1 MFGIGK
7 GKGLVGLDVGSS
19 AVKAVE
25 LKKRGDS
32 YELVNFGLELLGQ
45 DTVVDGAIMDAL
57 SVSAAIERIFTE
69 NKIKTRNVATSVS
82 GHSVIVKRITVSA
95 ANDEELD
102 SAIPYEAP
110 QHIPFDIS
118 DVNLSYQSLG
128 ESLSGQGTDVM
139 LVAVKREKILNHTN
153 ALSQANRTPGVVD
166 YDGFAMFNAFEANYE
181 VSPDT
186 IVALLNVG
194 ASITNIVVG
203 RGGTPLFARDV
214 SIGGNQYT
222 DTLQK
227 ELDLSYEEAE
237 KLKQGQEVSSITR
250 EQKIPH
256 LRSVSEILML
266 EVQKTF
272 DFFRQTPLAENAHQ
286 IYLAGGTA
294 RIDGLVEQLKEEF
307 RVPVEI
313 IDPFRKVKVDPQ
325 KFDGVYL
332 QDIAPCLC
340 VAMGLALRSFD

>member
-1 MFGIGK
+1 
-7 GKGLVGLDVGSS
+7 
-19 AVKAVE
+19 
-25 LKKRGDS
+25 
-32 YELVNFGLELLGQ
+32 
-45 DTVVDGAIMDAL
+45 
-57 SVSAAIERIFTE
+57 
-69 NKIKTRNVATSVS
+69 
-82 GHSVIVKRITVSA
+82 
-95 ANDEELD
+95 
-102 SAIPYEAP
+102 
-110 QHIPFDIS
+110 
-118 DVNLSYQSLG
+118 
-128 ESLSGQGTDVM
+128 
-139 LVAVKREKILNHTN
+139 
-153 ALSQANRTPGVVD
+153 
-166 YDGFAMFNAFEANYE
+166 
-181 VSPDT
+181 
-186 IVALLNVG
+186 
-194 ASITNIVVG
+194 
-203 RGGTPLFARDV
+203 LFARDV